1 MRNTIL
7 QTCSEY
13 ICGPN
18 LGGEPYL
25 HILVLLFS
33 WRVVS
38 PEEVLGA
45 AVMPENLA
53 PWLLSFLLRL
63 RNTHTNSI
71 TDLLKTCLHNLQSF
85 QLLL

>member
-18 LGGEPYL
+18 LGGKPYL
-25 HILVLLFS
+25 HILVLLFP

-71 TDLLKTCLHNLQSF
+71 TDLLKTCLHNLQSY